1 MSCGLGAVILILMLV
16 KYQSEQ
22 PDLQSSALQ
31 ADIAILETQNQQS
44 QQSVETLQNQSDG
57 MRARIKKLN
66 AQLLGIVADINAKKD
81 AQRSLQ
87 SQLAT
92 LQPQADSS
100 PQAPP
105 APVPV
110 VNKNVEDYLLGLKVE
125 GRKIVILVDSSASMM
140 EERLID
146 IIRRKV
152 SSAQER
158 QQSPKWQRTLRII
171 EWMLVKVPADS
182 DYQLIRFAEKATVVG
197 GGGWKKGGDAKGIS
211 ATLAEFK
218 KVLPG
223 GGTNLHAAMSLMR
236 KAASG
241 FTNVYLVTDGLPTLG
256 KPRFSSYFSAC
267 ASIVGQAKKISG
279 KCRLKLLDNIVS
291 SYKERASVNVV
302 LLPLEGDSGAAG
314 AFWRWTIASD
324 GLLISPES
332 SWP

>member
-1 MSCGLGAVILILMLV
+1 MLV

-22 PDLQSSALQ
+22 PDHQSSALQ
-31 ADIAILETQNQQS
+31 ADIAILETQNQRS
-44 QQSVETLQNQSDG
+44 RQSVETLQDQADDA
-57 MRARIKKLN
+57 RARINKLN
-66 AQLLGIVADINAKKD
+66 AQLLGVVSDINAKKD

-92 LQPQADSS
+92 LQSQADAS

-105 APVPV
+105 APLPV

-125 GRKIVILVDSSASMM
+125 GRKIAILADSSASMM

-158 QQSPKWQRTLRII
+158 QQSPKWQRALRII

-182 DYQLIRFAEKATVVG
+182 DYQLIRFAEKAAVVG
-197 GGGWKKGGDAKGIS
+197 GRGWKKGGDAKGVS
-211 ATLAEFK
+211 ATLADFK
-218 KVLPG
+218 RVLPG
-223 GGTNLHAAMSLMR
+223 GGTNLHAAMSLLR
-236 KAASG
+236 KEASG
-241 FTNVYLVTDGLPTLG
+241 FTDIYLITDGLPTQG
-256 KPRFSSYFSAC
+256 KTGLSSYFSAC
-267 ASIVGQAKKISG
+267 ASIVGAAKKISG
-279 KCRLKLLDNIVS
+279 KCRLKLLDSVVS
-291 SYKERASVNVV
+291 SYKERAPVNVV
-302 LLPLEGDSGAAG
+302 LLPLEGDAGAAG
-314 AFWRWTIASD
+314 AFWRWTTASG